1 MTRRKDSDGKDQWND
16 KMRITLDMIFFDIRR
31 VVLVVLL
38 GVYLLIEA
46 PIGEDGFKLL
56 S

>member
-31 VVLVVLL
+31 VVVLL